1 MRDGFDDFA
10 IGLNRIDG
18 VQETTMTVRDNFRAK
33 NILIAG
39 MGKSGTAAFETLVQ
53 IGAMPAVYDDK
64 DIEWEA
70 PKLFAKL
77 ADLGTRM
84 YFNGKPLPDNE
95 NWDVVIPSPGVPLD
109 LPFLARA
116 IKKGAKVIGELEL
129 SFQLGNGMY
138 VAITGTNGK
147 TTTTALAGEIF
158 RNSGRETVVAG
169 NIGIPVL
176 PKAMKARED
185 TWLITEV
192 SSFQLDTTIHFR
204 PRISAF
210 LNLTP
215 DHLDRHK
222 TMEDYRVAKAKIFA
236 NQGKGDFFIYN
247 ADDGVVVSLVE
258 QCRAECVPFSRKRE
272 LEKGLFVR
280 EGMILVRDGG
290 EETPLVAESEL
301 RIPGKHNLENAL
313 AAAAIAWFAGIDRDV
328 ICDSLRHF
336 NGVEHRLE
344 LVATLCG
351 VRFVNDSKGTNP
363 DASIKAL
370 EAVGKK
376 IILIAGGYD
385 KHTDF
390 KEFMNAATGRVR
402 HMLLLGATAEQL
414 RVAAEAVGFRDT
426 QVVLGM
432 GEAVRLG
439 YELAEPGDT
448 VLLSPA
454 CASWDMYGSFEERGA
469 HFKEKVAELQ
479 DLEGNP

>member
-1 MRDGFDDFA
+1 MM
-10 IGLNRIDG
+10 
-18 VQETTMTVRDNFRAK
+18 MTVRDNFREK

-39 MGKSGTAAFETLVQ
+39 IGKSGMAAFETLVQ
-53 IGAMPAVYDDK
+53 IGAAPAVFDDK
-64 DIEWEA
+64 DIEWED

-77 ADLGTRM
+77 AGLETRM
-84 YFNGKPLPDNE
+84 YFNGKPVPRE
-95 NWDVVIPSPGVPLD
+95 EAWDIVIPSPGVPLD

-116 IKKGAKVIGELEL
+116 VKKGAKIIGELEL
-129 SFQLGNGMY
+129 SFQLGKGVY

-147 TTTTALAGEIF
+147 TTTTALIGEIF
-158 RNSGRETVVAG
+158 RNAGRDTVVAG

-192 SSFQLDTTIHFR
+192 SSFQLDTTIAFR
-204 PRISAF
+204 PKISAF

-222 TMEDYRVAKAKIFA
+222 TMEDYRGAKAKIFA
-236 NQGKGDFFIYN
+236 NQGEGDFFIYN
-247 ADDGVVVSLVE
+247 ADDREVAPLAE
-258 QCRAECVPFSRKRE
+258 QCRAECVPFSRARE

-280 EGMILVRDGG
+280 DGMIVVRDGCSETSLI
-290 EETPLVAESEL
+290 EEGEL
-301 RIPGKHNLENAL
+301 RVPGKHNLENAL
-313 AAAAIAWFAGIDRDV
+313 AAAATAWFAGVERDS

-336 NGVEHRLE
+336 TGVEHRLE
-344 LVATLCG
+344 LVMTLND

-363 DASIKAL
+363 DAAIKAL
-370 EAVGKK
+370 EAVGTK

-385 KHTDF
+385 KHADF
-390 KEFMNAATGRVR
+390 TEFANAAAGRVR

-414 RVAAEAVGFRDT
+414 RADAEAAGFRDIHI
-426 QVVLGM
+426 VPGM

-469 HFKEKVAELQ
+469 HFKEKVAELR
-479 DLEGNP
+479 DLEKNL